1 MGLLSDI
8 SPPAEERA
16 IVELIRGIYQ
26 AFADGDVHRIED
38 ALAPECTVWD
48 VFTPELIRGREERAR
63 FHAAD
68 QAQMRARGLLSW
80 NLNQPEVEVWG
91 DTAVAR
97 YLLDFEYRPPRPFA
111 GRVRITDV
119 LRRRD
124 GRWQV
129 VHHHEGL
136 VPTGPP

>member
-1 MGLLSDI
+1 MSDI
-8 SPPAEERA
+8 SPAATRRQIA
-16 IVELIRGIYQ
+16 ELIGGVYR
-26 AFADGDVHRIED
+26 AFADGQVHRIEE

-48 VFTPELIRGREERAR
+48 VFTPELIHGREERAR

-68 QAQMRARGLLSW
+68 QAQMRARGPLRWSLGEP
-80 NLNQPEVEVWG
+80 LIDVWG

-97 YLLDFEYRPPRPFA
+97 YVLEFEYLPPRPTA

-124 GRWQV
+124 GGWRI